1 MWIREKSN
9 FITLEYVLSLLR
21 CKKLVMVLPSFRIH
35 NRDSVFFIV
44 VFSCS
49 RSPLFS
55 SLSCCFIVNAASS
68 RLFHWPREKSRDG
81 PRCHC
86 DRPIPAWVFFSL
98 TVQFQYCSIFGGNF
112 YFYCTHFFF
121 FFFGNHKNVQ
131 IQKCVISVYFLV
143 SSSCNIWCFSCNF
156 IKVVNKTWR
165 RYQQYY
171 WEKNRLEESYLKI
184 SY

>member
-1 MWIREKSN
+1 MWIREN
-9 FITLEYVLSLLR
+9 GHFITLEYVLSLLR

-35 NRDSVFFIV
+35 NRDSVFFVV

-49 RSPLFS
+49 WSPLFS
-55 SLSCCFIVNAASS
+55 SHPCCFIVNAASS
-68 RLFHWPREKSRDG
+68 RLIHWPREKSRDG

-98 TVQFQYCSIFGGNF
+98 TVQFISTAAFLEEIFIF
-112 YFYCTHFFF
+112 TVLIF

-131 IQKCVISVYFLV
+131 IQICVISVYFLV

>member
-81 PRCHC
+81 LRCHC
-86 DRPIPAWVFFSL
+86 DRPIPARVFFSL
-98 TVQFQYCSIFGGNF
+98 TVQFISTSAFLEEIFIF
-112 YFYCTHFFF
+112 TVLI
-121 FFFGNHKNVQ
+121 FFGNHKNVQ

-143 SSSCNIWCFSCNF
+143 SSSRNIWCFPCNF

-165 RYQQYY
+165 RYQQFS
-171 WEKNRLEESYLKI
+171 WGKNRLEESYLKI

>member
-21 CKKLVMVLPSFRIH
+21 CKKLVMGLPSFRLQ
-35 NRDSVFFIV
+35 NSDSVFFIV

-98 TVQFQYCSIFGGNF
+98 TVQFISTAAFLEEIFIF
-112 YFYCTHFFF
+112 TVLIF
-121 FFFGNHKNVQ
+121 FFFGETIKMFRYRNVL
-131 IQKCVISVYFLV
+131 SV
-143 SSSCNIWCFSCNF
+143 F
-156 IKVVNKTWR
+156 IFWWAHPVTSGVFPAT
-165 RYQQYY
+165 
-171 WEKNRLEESYLKI
+171 L
-184 SY
+184 